1 MRKMLLFLAGV
12 LFSLAGFTGIWA
24 EEKKDEVYRL
34 NLKVLPNEP
43 VQIVEPFDHSIHYED
58 TASVVIQIDP
68 KKIEKLEM
76 ITHFQV
82 FELDP
87 DEEVIY
93 KKKKKKIKKSKEKFN
108 FKLKDN
114 KAFYCKS
121 IDLRYGRNL
130 IQVIAKTK
138 DGKTIKKQ
146 VEIYLAS
153 PILRAYKYPPPKYKE
168 IFFHTEKNE
177 KVCSQCHDMTVN
189 EKKGVAFED
198 VTKSNCYVCHKKL
211 TTRYEYNHA
220 PARNWL
226 CATTCHTG
234 KTGRLNKRL
243 EGKSKFIWPEPQGP
257 ECYRCHKE
265 KREEWDNKRFHH
277 DPVVA
282 GMCDKCHNPH
292 ASPNRYFLRKPSWYL
307 CTTCHEDKVLRGH
320 VVFTFLGRP
329 HPTKGFKDP
338 SNPKRELSC
347 ISCHEAHNSDHNFM
361 LLKPFYQ
368 LCNMCHKK

>member
-1 MRKMLLFLAGV
+1 MGKTVIAV
-12 LFSLAGFTGIWA
+12 LGICFVLIGLVNGETKDKDVYEVKVRITPADPVKIIEPSNNSL
-24 EEKKDEVYRL
+24 
-34 NLKVLPNEP
+34 
-43 VQIVEPFDHSIHYED
+43 HHED

-68 KKIEKLEM
+68 DTVEELKL
-76 ITHFQV
+76 ITYFQV

-87 DEEVIY
+87 DEEIIY
-93 KKKKKKIKKSKEKFN
+93 KKKKSIYRTKKKKETFR
-108 FKLKDN
+108 FDLKSD

-121 IDLRYGRNL
+121 IDLRYGKNL
-130 IQVIAKTK
+130 IRVEAKTK
-138 DGKTIKKQ
+138 DGRTIKKK
-146 VEIYLAS
+146 VEVYLTS

-168 IFFHTEKNE
+168 VFFHTDKKEKL
-177 KVCSQCHDMTVN
+177 CAQCHDMTVN

-198 VTKSNCYVCHKKL
+198 VTKSNCYKCHKKL
-211 TTRYEYNHA
+211 TTRYKYNHA

-234 KTGRLNKRL
+234 QTGRLNKRL
-243 EGKSKFIWPEPQGP
+243 EGKSKYIWREPQGDD
-257 ECYRCHKE
+257 CYRCHKE
-265 KREEWDNKRFHH
+265 KMKEWDSKRFHH

-282 GMCDKCHNPH
+282 SMCDKCHNPH

-329 HPTKGFKDP
+329 HPTRGYKDP

-347 ISCHEAHNSDHNFM
+347 ISCHEPHNSDNNFM
-361 LLKPFYQ
+361 LVKPFREI
-368 LCNMCHKK
+368 CNMCHKK